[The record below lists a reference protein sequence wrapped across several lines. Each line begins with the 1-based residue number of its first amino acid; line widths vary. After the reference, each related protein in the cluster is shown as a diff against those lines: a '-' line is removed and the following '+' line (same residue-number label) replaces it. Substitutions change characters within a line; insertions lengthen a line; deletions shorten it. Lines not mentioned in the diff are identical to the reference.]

1 MKRTLALSDKM
12 GLSEGSPFICEYE
25 RILLLQM
32 FFLKEKY
39 ICNLENSFVKY
50 RKDRLHIS
58 KKKERIEK

>member
-32 FFLKEKY
+32 VFLKEKY

-50 RKDRLHIS
+50 RKDRLYIS